1 MGKTWS
7 CFFIKGQVP
16 WIRKGG
22 FLEVIDSWH
31 KSQAVWGS
39 KGSGARQP
47 HFCPRPDLETLTL
60 PPFATVSSP
69 IQCPKVPALQTCLKH
84 VTLPSTV
91 PVSSGPAIVMIP
103 FPRGYYM
110 NLLIFSKQ
118 LFEEFCSKQSGKP
131 GAVSLV
137 NTWEDRFS
145 DLPKATHTSCEWL
158 SQDVHPILTLE
169 PMLISLQLF
178 SNPSWF
184 YWVLFFYLQNG
195 RVAWESGQVHGL
207 CYQTHLN
214 SSTRPPISQVYDFR
228 QKTSHPWAPSMK

>member
-110 NLLIFSKQ
+110 NEMKIFWFS
-118 LFEEFCSKQSGKP
+118 QSSFLRNF
-131 GAVSLV
+131 AANNL
-137 NTWEDRFS
+137 
-145 DLPKATHTSCEWL
+145 A
-158 SQDVHPILTLE
+158 SQ
-169 PMLISLQLF
+169 
-178 SNPSWF
+178 
-184 YWVLFFYLQNG
+184 VLFPWLTPEKTKIQWLAQG
-195 RVAWESGQVHGL
+195 HTHILWVAEPRCPSHSDSRAHAYFSAAFLKSVLVLLGTIFLSAKWACCLGKW
-207 CYQTHLN
+207 
-214 SSTRPPISQVYDFR
+214 SSAWPLLSDTPEFKHQ
-228 QKTSHPWAPSMK
+228 TSHLPGVWF